1 MKMIHL
7 YIVVEDEAAQD
18 IVESVLHTA
27 LADYH
32 WDITD
37 VEEGMADE
45 EAAE

>member
-1 MKMIHL
+1 MRMIHL
-7 YIVVEDEAAQD
+7 YIVVEDDDA
-18 IVESVLHTA
+18 VESVKLKLDDT

-45 EAAE
+45 EVAE